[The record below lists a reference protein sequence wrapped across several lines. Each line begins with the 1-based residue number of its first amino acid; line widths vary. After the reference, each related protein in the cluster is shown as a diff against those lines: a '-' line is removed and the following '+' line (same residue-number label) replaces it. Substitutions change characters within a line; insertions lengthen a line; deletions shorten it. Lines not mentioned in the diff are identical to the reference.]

1 MIEVVDFHK
10 SYGNVAAVCGLTFS
24 VRPGQ
29 IVGLVGR
36 NGAGKTTTLRA
47 LSGVIPPSKGR
58 LAING
63 FDLHQSPVE
72 AKRSFAYVPDT
83 PPLFDL
89 LTVWEHL
96 EFVAAAYQVD
106 AFQPRAEQLLEQ
118 FELAGRRDTIAQEL
132 SRGMRQKVGI
142 CCGYL
147 HEPPVMLFD
156 EPLTGLDPQA
166 IRILKNSII
175 DHAQRGVAIMISSHL
190 LSLVED
196 LCTDLLIL
204 GEGRERFCGPLS
216 QLRQECSG
224 LGAKASLEDVFFHL
238 TDEPQTVES
247 SA

>member
-10 SYGNVAAVCGLTFS
+10 SYGELVAVSGLSFR
-24 VRPGQ
+24 VDPGQ

-36 NGAGKTTTLRA
+36 NGAGKTTTFRA
-47 LSGVIPPSKGR
+47 LSGVIPPTQGR

-96 EFVAAAYQVD
+96 EFVAAAYQVHN
-106 AFQPRAEQLLEQ
+106 FQPRAEELLEQ
-118 FELAGRRDTIAQEL
+118 FELTDRRDTVAQEL

-147 HEPPVMLFD
+147 HRPPVMLFD

-166 IRILKNSII
+166 IRILKNSIV
-175 DHAQRGVAIMISSHL
+175 DHAAGGMAIMISSHL

-196 LCTDLLIL
+196 VCTDLLIL
-204 GEGRERFCGPLS
+204 SDGRERFCGPLK
-216 QLRQECSG
+216 QLRRHALE
-224 LGAKASLEDVFFHL
+224 LGVRASLEDVFFHL
-238 TDEPQTVES
+238 TEKPQTAEAVT
-247 SA
+247 

>member
-10 SYGNVAAVCGLTFS
+10 SYGNVVAVCGLTFS
-24 VRPGQ
+24 VQPGQ

-72 AKRSFAYVPDT
+72 AKRSFAYAPDT

-142 CCGYL
+142 CCC
-147 HEPPVMLFD
+147 M
-156 EPLTGLDPQA
+156 
-166 IRILKNSII
+166 
-175 DHAQRGVAIMISSHL
+175 
-190 LSLVED
+190 
-196 LCTDLLIL
+196 
-204 GEGRERFCGPLS
+204 
-216 QLRQECSG
+216 
-224 LGAKASLEDVFFHL
+224 
-238 TDEPQTVES
+238 
-247 SA
+247 